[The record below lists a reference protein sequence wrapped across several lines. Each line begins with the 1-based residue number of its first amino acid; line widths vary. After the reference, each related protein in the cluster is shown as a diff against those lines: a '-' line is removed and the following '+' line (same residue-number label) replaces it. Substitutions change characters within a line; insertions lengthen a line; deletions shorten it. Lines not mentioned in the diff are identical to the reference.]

1 MREGMRARTHNTHK
15 QKHTHTH
22 PTRARVLVN
31 VNFAAGS
38 LAYFIPSVHTH
49 THTHTCCNRLT
60 PPYANTHIP
69 CFFDRHVCI
78 CSRTPKECT
87 MDYECPAAEH
97 LLLISLDKQVLF
109 YSLAPRCP

>member
-49 THTHTCCNRLT
+49 THTHTHTHAAIGSPHLT
-60 PPYANTHIP
+60 QILTFLAFLTGMFVFAPEHQKNVLWIMNVQQLNI
-69 CFFDRHVCI
+69 CF
-78 CSRTPKECT
+78 
-87 MDYECPAAEH
+87 
-97 LLLISLDKQVLF
+97 
-109 YSLAPRCP
+109 